1 MKQVNSLIRCI
12 LDFYNLQRMEN
23 PVVLERM
30 KEGNSEEWVMD
41 RLERAIFNDCDKEAK
56 ATHSRYAIWGEDIRS
71 LTLKA
76 RNEMIQGN
84 CERAGKLLNIVI
96 NSMGAFIDAQV
107 MLSNKPENTS
117 FIEPAE
123 ILESYIEALKS
134 NNFKE
139 SAEIDS
145 VVKRMEELIKD
156 KPLFYGIED

>member
-1 MKQVNSLIRCI
+1 
-12 LDFYNLQRMEN
+12 
-23 PVVLERM
+23 
-30 KEGNSEEWVMD
+30 
-41 RLERAIFNDCDKEAK
+41 
-56 ATHSRYAIWGEDIRS
+56 
-71 LTLKA
+71 
-76 RNEMIQGN
+76 MIQGN

-107 MLSNKPENTS
+107 MLSNKPENIS